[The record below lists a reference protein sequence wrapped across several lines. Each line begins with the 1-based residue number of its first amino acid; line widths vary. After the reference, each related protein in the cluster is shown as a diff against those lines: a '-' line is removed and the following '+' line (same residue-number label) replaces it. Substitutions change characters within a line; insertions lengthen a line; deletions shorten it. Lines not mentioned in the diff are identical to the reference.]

1 MNNTYIER
9 WFCHM
14 NKNFCSNYTLRISKM
29 LLYKMSYISKFE
41 GRSVNKQIEYVIR
54 QHISEFE
61 KNINPIP
68 LNDKNLI

>member
-1 MNNTYIER
+1 
-9 WFCHM
+9 M

-61 KNINPIP
+61 KNINSIP